1 MEELKRVRVVLV
13 RDSEWQYGE
22 RKLSSFSQVK
32 DFAINELEL
41 DRETQEVVIVIG
53 LNIRNVINGI
63 KEVSRGTTNVSI
75 FPVAEIAKFAL
86 LTNSDRVIVLHNHPS
101 GELTFSKD
109 DERAAR
115 AIEEALSLFGIPV
128 IDFIIVGDGNAKSFV
143 GGSDEE

>member
-53 LNIRNVINGI
+53 LNIHNVINGI

-109 DERAAR
+109 DERAER